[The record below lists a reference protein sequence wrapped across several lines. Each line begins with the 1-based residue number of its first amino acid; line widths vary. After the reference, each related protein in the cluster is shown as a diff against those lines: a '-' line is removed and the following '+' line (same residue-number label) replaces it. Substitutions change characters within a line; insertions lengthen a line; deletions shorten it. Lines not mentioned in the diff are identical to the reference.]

1 LWALLFGKSR
11 REGRDKAR
19 LELGRVLPNVRGET
33 FPFPGQVRT
42 FISQWHGMPLTLAQ
56 VAAPLFHIPLA
67 EYDGANNKM

>member
-1 LWALLFGKSR
+1 
-11 REGRDKAR
+11 
-19 LELGRVLPNVRGET
+19 LGRVLPNVRGET